1 MKIILFIALLLGP
14 LAFANDSEADYSV
27 NNWGAQ
33 LDCDTS
39 VPGAVCPSKPSPN
52 NLTLTNDTLPTEQS
66 DGTPV
71 KANK

>member
-14 LAFANDSEADYSV
+14 LAFANDSDADYSV
-27 NNWGAQ
+27 NWGAQ

-39 VPGAVCPSKPSPN
+39 VPGAGCPSKPSPN
-52 NLTLTNDTLPTEQS
+52 NLTLTNDTLPPAKQS

-71 KANK
+71 EANK